1 MYYRVSDFMVYQAR
15 ILLKS
20 GTVRCVFIGLCFAFA
35 FPQPLAAFDFFGIPF
50 FGQKK
55 TNSPSHYTKST
66 ERFYKV
72 DVVAPPGAPLEGIK
86 IVKSV
91 SSLVA
96 DREKGSASSS
106 GLLAKARSDYR
117 AILSALYADG
127 RYGGVIS
134 IKINGLEVADL
145 SPVTQLPAQSN
156 IVITINAG
164 PQYVFSVAN
173 IDKVAP
179 FEKRKAHKMPT
190 IEELGYKVGAIAKSE
205 TILKAEKWAIEGWRQ
220 QGYAKAKIMKSEV
233 VADHAALRVEG
244 RIVVDL
250 GQKAHYGPLSVR
262 NISKKPRVDSAY
274 IAWMT
279 GLKLGQKYDS
289 DALAKA
295 NERLARL
302 GVFRA
307 INIREADTIN
317 LDGSLPLSLVV
328 QERKPRRFGVGGS
341 YSTLDG
347 AGFEAYW
354 MHNNLFGHAEVLKI
368 ETKISG
374 VGSNKKQSYNFKN
387 FDYLFGGTFIKPGVL
402 TPDTD
407 LRSELKI
414 QQDVLENYTTKAIKG
429 RLGITHIFNG
439 NLSGQAA
446 VEVSNG
452 YSRDIYF
459 GSRNFTTIGFPSGLI
474 YDSRNNKFNATKGL
488 YGEVFIEPF
497 YEMRFSNFV
506 AKVTAEG
513 RSYWALDEGDRFVFA
528 ARAKIGTI
536 LGNDTAQ
543 IPANTLFFAGGGG
556 SVRGYSYRNIGI
568 KTEND
573 AVVGG
578 RAVVEGSAELR
589 VSLNDKIGFVGF
601 LDGGV
606 VGEKANFD
614 FSQKIKWGAGI
625 GGRYMTGLGPLRV
638 DLAFPLKRE
647 KGDPR
652 IGFYVGIGQAF

>member
-1 MYYRVSDFMVYQAR
+1 MVYQIR

-20 GTVRCVFIGLCFAFA
+20 GTVRCVFMSLCFAFS
-35 FPQPLAAFDFFGIPF
+35 FPQPLAAFDFLGISL

-55 TNSPSHYTKST
+55 TNSSSQHVKNT
-66 ERFYKV
+66 EKFYKV
-72 DVVAPPGAPLEGIK
+72 DIVTPPGAPLEGIK

-91 SSLVA
+91 SSLFS
-96 DREKGSASSS
+96 DKEKASASSS

-134 IKINGLEVADL
+134 IKINGLEAADL

-164 PQYVFSVAN
+164 PQYVFSLAN

-179 FEKRKAHKMPT
+179 YEKCKVHKMPT

-205 TILKAEKWAIEGWRQ
+205 TILKAEKWAVEGWRQ
-220 QGYAKAKIMKSEV
+220 QGYAKAKIMKSDI
-233 VADHAALRVEG
+233 VADHAALRIEG
-244 RIVVDL
+244 RIVVDP
-250 GQKAHYGPLSVR
+250 GQKAYYGPLSVR
-262 NISKKPRVDSAY
+262 NISNNPRVDSDY

-317 LDGSLPLSLVV
+317 PDGSLPLMLVV
-328 QERKPRRFGVGGS
+328 QERKPRRFGIGGS

-354 MHNNLFGHAEVLKI
+354 MHNNLFGHAETLKL

-429 RLGITHIFNG
+429 KLGIRHIFNSH
-439 NLSGQAA
+439 LSGQTAI
-446 VEVSNG
+446 EISNG

-459 GSRNFTTIGFPSGLI
+459 GSRNFTTIGFPTGLI

-488 YGEVFIEPF
+488 YGEVLIEPF
-497 YEMRFSNFV
+497 YEMRFNDFV
-506 AKVTAEG
+506 TKITAEG
-513 RSYWALDEGDRFVFA
+513 RSYWALDEGGRFVFA
-528 ARAKIGTI
+528 ARAKLGTI
-536 LGNDTAQ
+536 LGSDKAQ
-543 IPANTLFFAGGGG
+543 VPADTLFFAGGGG
-556 SVRGYSYRNIGI
+556 SVRGYAYRNIGVKI
-568 KTEND
+568 END
-573 AVVGG
+573 AVIGG
-578 RAVVEGSAELR
+578 RALIEGAAELR
-589 VSLNDKIGFVGF
+589 VSLNDKVGFVSF
-601 LDGGV
+601 LDGGL
-606 VGEKANFD
+606 VGEKAKFD

-647 KGDPR
+647 QGDPR